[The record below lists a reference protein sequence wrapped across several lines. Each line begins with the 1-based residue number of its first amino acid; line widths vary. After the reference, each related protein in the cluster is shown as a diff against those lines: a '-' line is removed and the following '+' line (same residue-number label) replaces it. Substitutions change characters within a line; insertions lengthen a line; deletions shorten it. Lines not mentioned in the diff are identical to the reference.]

1 MFLRRVKKLMTEKK
15 SIDLYETGLKVSFDD
30 FITADKHLREAI
42 DTTIEQFL
50 DLFAEK
56 TGCKISSL
64 RFDNDKEKTCSII
77 YMIIDEDGAPHYVT
91 LS

>member
-1 MFLRRVKKLMTEKK
+1 MTEKK

-77 YMIIDEDGAPHYVT
+77 YMITDEDGAPHYVT